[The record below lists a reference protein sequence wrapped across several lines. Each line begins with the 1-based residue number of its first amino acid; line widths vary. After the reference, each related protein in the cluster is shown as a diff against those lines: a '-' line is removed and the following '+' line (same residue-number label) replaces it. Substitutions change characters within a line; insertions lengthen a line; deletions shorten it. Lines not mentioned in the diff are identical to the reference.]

1 MSPYTR
7 KQIIKHALQYY
18 IQRPNA
24 EPKDVHREKTV
35 LRQIEEELSREME
48 RNRIKPKKD
57 RL

>member
-18 IQRPNA
+18 IQRSVA
-24 EPKDVHREKTV
+24 DQKDIHREKTV

-48 RNRIKPKKD
+48 RNRIKPKEE

>member
-18 IQRPNA
+18 IQRPDA
-24 EPKDVHREKTV
+24 DPKDIHREKTV
-35 LRQIEEELSREME
+35 LRQVEEELSREME
-48 RNRIKPKKD
+48 QNGIKPKEA